1 MTKKGGSKHLKRL
14 PAPAGWPIHRKE
26 SRFVVKPKA
35 GPHPLNRSFPLLL
48 IVRELLGLVK
58 DRREA
63 NMMLSAG
70 HVKIDGEIRREDDY
84 PVGIMDIIEIPSTE
98 NAFRILPF
106 KKGLRLHP
114 IKKDETNFKLCK
126 IIGKTIVT
134 EGHLQLNLHD
144 GKNVLIKTGDS
155 KEQVKDIYNVHDVL
169 KISIPDSEILSH
181 LKFEEGIFGIV
192 DQGKNAG
199 TKVEVK
205 KIIKRPWPS
214 KASVSLIDSQGNHFE
229 TILDYV
235 FPIGKGEPW
244 ITILEENSQ

>member
-1 MTKKGGSKHLKRL
+1 MTKNGGSKHLKRL
-14 PAPAGWPIHRKE
+14 PAPARWPIHRKE
-26 SRFVVKPKA
+26 FKWVVKPKA

-58 DRREA
+58 NRREA
-63 NMMLSAG
+63 DIMLSAG

-84 PVGIMDIIEIPSTE
+84 PVGIMDIIEIPSTA

-114 IKKDETNFKLCK
+114 VNKAEVNFKLCK
-126 IIGKTIVT
+126 IVGKTIVT
-134 EGHLQLNLHD
+134 GGYLQLNLHD
-144 GKNVLIKTGDS
+144 GKNILLKTGES
-155 KEQVKDIYNVHDVL
+155 KDQDIYSVHDVL

-181 LKFEEGIFGIV
+181 LKFEENIFGIV

-214 KASVSLIDSQGNHFE
+214 KASVSLIDSQGNQFE

-235 FPIGKGEPW
+235 FPIGKSEPW
-244 ITILEENSQ
+244 ITISEEHSQ